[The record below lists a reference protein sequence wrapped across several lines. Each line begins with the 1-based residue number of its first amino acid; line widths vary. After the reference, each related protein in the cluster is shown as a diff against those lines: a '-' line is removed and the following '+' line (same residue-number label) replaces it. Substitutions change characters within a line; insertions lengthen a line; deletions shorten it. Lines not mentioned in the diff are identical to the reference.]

1 MPKLTYVVGSAGET
15 RSVDVGDSLSIGS
28 LAGSGVLLDATQG
41 VSRRH
46 CQILR
51 ISGGYEIADLGSTN
65 GTKVNGE
72 TIKKHKLAQ
81 GDRIEVGKVTLT
93 WDDGSGGGAEEE
105 ISLEEP
111 AGGGA
116 AAAHGAAA
124 KAGASASDQCML
136 VHAGG
141 PDDGKKITLEK
152 QRTTFGRNAKN
163 VVVLSDTGASGF
175 HAEIAREGG
184 AYVLRDL
191 GSTNGTLVDG
201 EPVSET
207 ALQHGARIRMG
218 ATRFVFVDP
227 TVSDF
232 EKAMAAVDD
241 LGSEWGMLRAEM
253 DMTRVQQARR
263 SQIVT
268 AVVVLAVLG
277 GGGAYVMTHLEDF
290 TGKKSALVEV
300 AGNRV
305 LDFSFEDGQGQGW
318 AARPGTP
325 TQARAGD
332 AKSEGAAKQG
342 SAFLSVKR
350 DGATLGTCA
359 AAQAGAPLLIAVSPG
374 RPAEFGA
381 WVRAT
386 GGGAGGVRIVWLDAP
401 STSAHEIARSST
413 PLVTVSSWT
422 QTTAAALPPDA
433 ARAARIELINAAG
446 GTAYFDDV
454 SFVPGAGTA
463 GGGQVK
469 DGDVTVSVTG
479 DGQATV
485 ARKDAR
491 LFGDAAVVGG
501 AIRSDALTDQSR
513 RGDRSGSQSIT
524 AAGATTSGTFV
535 DPDSGEAKPFTVK
548 FKADKGRYVEIDAT
562 GLVGDAGWVA
572 TLPDEFVTEG
582 VGVRADVFRRAGSP
596 HVFDKVLE
604 VSFGGTHRF
613 KVSKAE
619 GCGPLRM
626 ALCRAGDQWE
636 VAFGVSEGDLKIVVD
651 TDSDALGRDIEK
663 LKADASLAKQQRR
676 FGAAIE
682 AYSKLGAFF
691 PEDSAAGAEIVREI
705 KTLEGDGEKLTGDVE
720 AKVKGSVQFRDATS
734 LNTAV
739 SEAEKIAGEY
749 DGHPLGVRAKTAG
762 EQAAKALGEIKI
774 ALMELAAKPIMRKA
788 DDCAKRAMNDLASAY
803 YNEIVLRFPGTTAE
817 KTARE
822 KLSALPKTE
831 KK

>member
-15 RSVDVGDSLSIGS
+15 RSVDVGDSFSIGS
-28 LAGSGVLLDATQG
+28 LPGSGLVLDASQG

-65 GTKVNGE
+65 GTKVNGD
-72 TIKKHKLAQ
+72 TVKKHKLAQ
-81 GDRIEVGKVTLT
+81 GDRIEVGKVALT
-93 WDDGSGGGAEEE
+93 WDDGSGGAADEE

-116 AAAHGAAA
+116 PAARGAAA
-124 KAGASASDQCML
+124 KSGAGASDQCML

-141 PDDGKKITLEK
+141 SDDGKKIALEK
-152 QRTTFGRNAKN
+152 QRTTFGRNPKN
-163 VVVLSDTGASGF
+163 VVVLADSGASGF

-268 AVVVLAVLG
+268 ALVVLAVVG

-290 TGKKSALVEV
+290 TGKKAALAEV

-305 LDFSFEDGQGQGW
+305 LDFSFEDRQGADW
-318 AARPGTP
+318 SARTGTP
-325 TQARAGD
+325 TKARAGD
-332 AKSEGAAKQG
+332 AKSEGQAKQG
-342 SAFLSVKR
+342 SAFFAVTR
-350 DGATLGTCA
+350 DGPLGTCA
-359 AAQAGAPLLIAVSPG
+359 VAQAGAASLIAVSPG

-386 GGGAGGVRIVWLDAP
+386 GGGAGGVRVVWLDAP
-401 STSAHEIARSST
+401 SEKAQEIARSST

-422 QTTAAALPPDA
+422 HTTAAAMPPDA

-446 GTAYFDDV
+446 GTAFFDDV

-469 DGDVTVSVTG
+469 DGEVTVSVTG

-485 ARKDAR
+485 ARKDAK
-491 LFGDAAVVGG
+491 LFVDAAVVGG
-501 AIRSDALTDQSR
+501 AIRNDALTDQSR
-513 RGDRSGSQSIT
+513 RGDRSGSQSI
-524 AAGATTSGTFV
+524 ASAGASTSGTFV

-548 FKADKGRYVEIDAT
+548 FKATEGRLLEIEAT
-562 GLVGDAGWVA
+562 GLAGDAGWVA

-582 VGVRADVFRRAGSP
+582 VGVRADAGFRRAGAP

-604 VSFGGTHRF
+604 VSFGGMHRF
-613 KVSKAE
+613 KVTKAE

-626 ALCRAGDQWE
+626 ALCRAGEQWE
-636 VAFGVSEGDLKIVVD
+636 VAFGATDGNLKLVVD
-651 TDSDALGRDIEK
+651 TDTEALGRDIEK
-663 LKADASLAKQQRR
+663 LKADASLSKQQRR

-682 AYSKLGAFF
+682 SYAKLAAFF

-705 KTLEGDGEKLTGDVE
+705 KTLVDEGERLTSAVE
-720 AKVKGSVQFRDATS
+720 AKVKGSVEFRDASALQAAET
-734 LNTAV
+734 
-739 SEAEKIAGEY
+739 EAEKIAAEY
-749 DGHPLGVRAKTAG
+749 QGHALGTRAKAALD
-762 EQAAKALGEIKI
+762 EAAKALGEIRI
-774 ALMELAAKPIMRKA
+774 AMMERAAMPIMRKA
-788 DDCAKRAMNDLASAY
+788 DDCAKRTMNDLARAY
-803 YNEIVLRFPGTTAE
+803 YSEIVLRFPGTKAE
-817 KTARE
+817 TTARE
-822 KLSALPKTE
+822 KLNALPKPE

>member
-28 LAGSGVLLDATQG
+28 LPGSGVLLDASLG

-72 TIKKHKLAQ
+72 TVKKHKLAQ

-93 WDDGSGGGAEEE
+93 WDDGSGGGDEE

-116 AAAHGAAA
+116 AAPAVARTG
-124 KAGASASDQCML
+124 GGASDQCML

-141 PDDGKKITLEK
+141 PDDGKKISLEK

-163 VVVLSDTGASGF
+163 VVVLADSGASGF
-175 HAEIAREGG
+175 HAEISREGG

-263 SQIVT
+263 SQIFV
-268 AVVVLAVLG
+268 ALALLVVLG

-290 TGKKSALVEV
+290 TGKKSSLTEV

-305 LDFSFEDGQGQGW
+305 ADFSFEDRQGADW
-318 AARPGTP
+318 IARPGTP
-325 TQARAGD
+325 TKARAGD

-342 SAFLSVKR
+342 TAFYSVTR
-350 DGATLGTCA
+350 DGALGTCA
-359 AAQAGAPLLIAVSPG
+359 AAQAGPSALLSVSPG
-374 RPAEFGA
+374 RPVEFGA
-381 WVRAT
+381 WVRTT
-386 GGGAGGVRIVWLDAP
+386 GGGAGGVRVVWLDAQ
-401 STSAHEIARSST
+401 SATIASSST
-413 PLVTVSSWT
+413 PLTSVSSWT
-422 QTTAAALPPDA
+422 ETKSAAMPPDA
-433 ARAARIELINAAG
+433 ARAARMELVNAAG

-454 SFVPGAGTA
+454 FFVPGAGTPA
-463 GGGQVK
+463 GGIVK
-469 DGDVTVSVTG
+469 DGAVAVAVVG

-485 ARKDAR
+485 SR
-491 LFGDAAVVGG
+491 GDTKLLIDGAVVGG
-501 AIRSDALTDQSR
+501 AVRSDALTDQSR
-513 RGDRSGSQSIT
+513 RGDRSGSQSIS
-524 AAGATTSGTFV
+524 AAGASTTGTFV
-535 DPDSGEAKPFTVK
+535 DPDSGEAKQFTVK
-548 FKADKGRYVEIDAT
+548 FAAQDGRNVVIEAS
-562 GLVGDAGWVA
+562 GLGGDAGWVA
-572 TLPDEFVTEG
+572 TLPEEFMAAG
-582 VGVRADVFRRAGSP
+582 IGVRSDGGFSRAGEP
-596 HVFDKVLE
+596 HLFDKVLD
-604 VSFGGTHRF
+604 VSFGGAHRF
-613 KVSKAE
+613 KVTKAE

-626 ALCRAGDQWE
+626 ALCRAGEHWE
-636 VAFGVSEGDLKIVVD
+636 VAFGAADGNLKIVFD
-651 TDSDALGRDIEK
+651 TDTEALVSEISK
-663 LKADASLAKQQRR
+663 LRNDASASKQQRR
-676 FGAAIE
+676 LGSALDSLKKLSAYFPAGSAELAAVTQEIE
-682 AYSKLGAFF
+682 S
-691 PEDSAAGAEIVREI
+691 
-705 KTLEGDGEKLTGDVE
+705 LEGEGEKLTSAVE
-720 AKVKGSVQFRDATS
+720 KKVQGGVEFRDASS
-734 LNTAV
+734 LADART
-739 SEAEKIAGEY
+739 EAAKIYGEY
-749 DGHPLGVRAKTAG
+749 EGHELGNRAKAADDA
-762 EQAAKALGEIKI
+762 AAKALGEIRV
-774 ALMELAAKPIMRKA
+774 AMMELAAAPYVRKA
-788 DDCAKRAMNDLASAY
+788 GDCEKRNLPVLARAY
-803 YNEIVLRFPGTTAE
+803 ANEIVQRFPGTEAE
-817 KTARE
+817 KKARE
-822 KLSALPKTE
+822 QLTRLEGK
-831 KK
+831 